1 MNKEQARKILQRWF
15 DSPLT
20 KFKAWTTPEG
30 KSPQLDFFKAAA
42 TTKTRI
48 FRSGN
53 QVGKTTAGAV
63 DVLRMAL
70 GQHPWCQFKPPMRI
84 WCSGLDWDFGIG
96 QVIWP
101 AMRDIIPMEEV
112 RGITFMR
119 KQEPQLP
126 LQIVFKNGS
135 EITFKSADAGRK
147 KYQGAPLHAVWL
159 DEEHPQEIVEESR
172 TRLIKNIGYFTCT
185 LTPVMRS
192 RWIQDIE
199 REPGTE
205 LFRASMLEAARAG
218 LLDLNAVKSFEESLP
233 EKQRRVRVHGDFV
246 SLEGMVYPSLNRDHH
261 CASIQGPYL
270 MANGAPIA
278 PWPLPN
284 KWRRYAAID
293 WGMSNPTA
301 VVIGTEDPKNRR
313 LIITKV
319 YYSPGIRA
327 SEWARLLRSRLPRLA
342 FPMIS
347 DHDAQARAECEAAG
361 LATSTAQKDIDMGL
375 EAVERALS
383 QTCADGAPR
392 LMFVEDKNTDRVL
405 GRCDAHKLLWE
416 MEGYH
421 YPQAKDGRPDPIDR
435 PVKKDDHACDAL
447 RYLIVSWER
456 HSGGAP
462 LPPRATVAWK
472 GGRKKDDSLLRMP
485 SDSANSEFMPWWRK
499 ESWDE

>member
-1 MNKEQARKILQRWF
+1 MNKEQARKILQKWY

-42 TTKTRI
+42 TNKIRI

-70 GQHPWCQFKPPMRI
+70 GQHPWCVFKPPMRI

-101 AMRDIIPMEEV
+101 AMRDIIPMDEV
-112 RGITFMR
+112 RGITYMR

-135 EITFKSADAGRK
+135 EMTFKSADSGRR
-147 KYQGAPLHAVWL
+147 KYQGSAIHAVWL
-159 DEEHPQEIVEESR
+159 DEEHPQDVVEESR
-172 TRLIKNIGYFTCT
+172 TRLIKNVGYFTCT
-185 LTPVMRS
+185 LTPIMRS

-199 REPGTE
+199 REPNAA

-218 LLDLNAVKSFEESLP
+218 ILDLEAVKSFEEALP

-246 SLEGMVYPSLNRDHH
+246 SLEGTVYPSLNRDEH
-261 CASIQGPYL
+261 CVAIKGDHIYHK
-270 MANGAPIA
+270 GTPIA
-278 PWPLPN
+278 PWPFPQN
-284 KWRRYAAID
+284 WARYAAID

-301 VVIGTEDPKNRR
+301 VVIGVEDIKNRR
-313 LIITKV
+313 LFITRV

-327 SEWARLLRSRLPRLA
+327 SEWARLLETRLPRLR
-342 FPMIS
+342 FPLIS

-361 LATSTAQKDIDMGL
+361 LATTPAMKDIDMGL
-375 EAVERALS
+375 ESVERALS
-383 QTCADGAPR
+383 QTGKDGAPS
-392 LMFVEDKNTDRVL
+392 LVFIEDKSIDRVL

-421 YPQAKDGRPDPIDR
+421 YPKAKDGRPDPVDR

-447 RYLIVSWER
+447 RYLVVAWER
-456 HSGGAP
+456 RIGGAP
-462 LPPRATVAWK
+462 RPPRAAFGWK
-472 GGRKKDDSLLRMP
+472 GGRREDSSMLRLP
-485 SDSANSEFMPWWRK
+485 GDSANSELTPWWRR
-499 ESWDE
+499 ESWEE

>member
-1 MNKEQARKILQRWF
+1 MNKEQAKRILYRYNN
-15 DSPLT
+15 SPLT

-30 KSPQLDFFKAAA
+30 KSPQLEFFKAAA
-42 TTKTRI
+42 TNKTRI

-70 GQHPWCQFKPPMRI
+70 GYHPWCQFKPPMRI

-101 AMRDIIPMEEV
+101 AMRDIIPMDEV
-112 RGITFMR
+112 RSITYMR

-126 LQIVFKNGS
+126 LQILFNNGS
-135 EITFKSADAGRK
+135 ELTFKSADSGRK

-159 DEEHPQEIVEESR
+159 DEEHPQEVVEEAR
-172 TRLIKNIGYFTCT
+172 TRLIKNVGYFTCT

-192 RWIQDIE
+192 RWIQDVE
-199 REPGTE
+199 REPDTA
-205 LFRASMLEAARAG
+205 LFRASMLDAARAG
-218 LLDLNAVKSFEESLP
+218 LLDLNAVKNFEAALP

-246 SLEGMVYPSLNRDHH
+246 SLEGMVYPSLDRDSH
-261 CASIQGPYL
+261 CAEIRGDALYSGKTR
-270 MANGAPIA
+270 IA
-278 PWPLPN
+278 SWPLPN
-284 KWRRYAAID
+284 HWRRYAAID

-301 VVIGTEDPKNRR
+301 VVVGVEDPHQKR
-313 LIITKV
+313 LIVTTV

-327 SEWARLLRSRLPRLA
+327 SEWARLLKSRLPRLG
-342 FPMIS
+342 FPLVS

-361 LATSTAQKDIDMGL
+361 LATSKAQKDIDLGL
-375 EAVERALS
+375 ESVERGLTR
-383 QTCADGAPR
+383 TCQDGAPS
-392 LMFVEDKNTDRVL
+392 LVFLENNQKDRVL

-421 YPQAKDGRPDPIDR
+421 YPQAKDGRPDPVDR

-447 RYLIVSWER
+447 RYLVVSWER
-456 HSGGAP
+456 QLGGTP
-462 LPPRATVAWK
+462 RPPRAGESRKT
-472 GGRKKDDSLLRMP
+472 GRRYDPSMLRMP
-485 SDSANSEFMPWWRK
+485 DEVDSISPWWRS
-499 ESWDE
+499 ELWDD